1 MDFFLFFPEP
11 DLDVW
16 PLRSFKVTKGH
27 LEISKSSFLRYIFCL
42 TAFFLKLFKNVN
54 IMKKQIFDKMK
65 YDLEGHPRSFNTTK
79 IIIAHS
85 FMDRFLWKF
94 VWMLISWRHNFFTNY
109 IMWLLCYWEV
119 LWCFTLKPSDRN
131 ISLTYVLID
140 NLSPCFTSCS
150 NNKESKLAWM

>member
-65 YDLEGHPRSFNTTK
+65 YDLEGHPRSYNTTK

-94 VWMLISWRHNFFTNY
+94 VWMLISWRHNILLYQILLTHFYVMEKFCDFFT
-109 IMWLLCYWEV
+109 
-119 LWCFTLKPSDRN
+119 LWTSDL
-131 ISLTYVLID
+131 STTLTYVLMD
-140 NLSPCFTSCS
+140 NFSPCLLLSL
-150 NNKESKLAWM
+150 NINHLLL